1 MYNPDWV
8 REVIAWVVR
17 QRARVSDCSS
27 LIA

>member
-8 REVIAWVVR
+8 REVIARVVR
-17 QRARVSDCSS
+17 QRARVSDGRS